1 MELIMIVTNVLPCP
15 SPLYLEKLGSS
26 IFVVIFILSL
36 TLFTITIS
44 TFFKSRLYL
53 GNVKYS
59 YEKKKGGNSLKKLW
73 CCVGGRV

>member
-59 YEKKKGGNSLKKLW
+59 YEKKGGNSLKKL
-73 CCVGGRV
+73 

>member
-1 MELIMIVTNVLPCP
+1 MIVTNVLPCP

-59 YEKKKGGNSLKKLW
+59 YEKKRGKLSKETVVLRW
-73 CCVGGRV
+73 WESITG